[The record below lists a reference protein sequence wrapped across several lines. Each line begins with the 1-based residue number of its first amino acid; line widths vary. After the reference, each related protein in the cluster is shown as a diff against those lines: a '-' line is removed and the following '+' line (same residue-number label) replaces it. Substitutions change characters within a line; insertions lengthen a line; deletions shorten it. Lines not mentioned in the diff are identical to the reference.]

1 MNQYE
6 VLMANKPLTW
16 FRQGQFAL
24 ALVIY
29 TTLLLIPNP
38 KITGP
43 ELSDFVLHAV
53 GNALLVL
60 STWLASGGRYKGV
73 GPLLFVLP
81 FSLFTELAQG
91 LTDNRTPEL
100 IDIGANS
107 LGAFAGFLICFLLD
121 VAVDKLRSKAT
132 STTQTAA

>member
-6 VLMANKPLTW
+6 LLMLNKPFTR
-16 FRQGQFAL
+16 FRQGQFIL

-29 TTLLLIPNP
+29 TSLLLMPNP
-38 KITGP
+38 RISSAD
-43 ELSDFVLHAV
+43 LSDFVLHAL
-53 GNALLVL
+53 GNAILVL

-91 LTDNRTPEL
+91 LTDNRTPQMV
-100 IDIGANS
+100 DIGANFI
-107 LGAFAGFLICFLLD
+107 GAFIGFILCFILD
-121 VAVDKLRSKAT
+121 FIVEKLRNRPVAT
-132 STTQTAA
+132 S